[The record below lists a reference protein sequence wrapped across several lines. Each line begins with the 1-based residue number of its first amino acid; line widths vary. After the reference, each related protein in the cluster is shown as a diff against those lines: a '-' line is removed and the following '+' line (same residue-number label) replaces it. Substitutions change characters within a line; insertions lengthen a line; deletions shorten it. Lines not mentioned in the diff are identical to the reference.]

1 MILNR
6 FCHSV
11 GHCPS
16 NVLEHLVA
24 VILLD
29 RLLCCVGHNP
39 TDVLG
44 HPADVLLDRH
54 ISVDHHPLYV
64 HIGNIVQVLCAI
76 LATARFGRIQN
87 FLKIQGLIVSLF
99 SI

>member
-1 MILNR
+1 MVLNR
-6 FCHSV
+6 FCHSL

-16 NVLEHLVA
+16 NVQEHLVA
-24 VILLD
+24 GILLD

-54 ISVDHHPLYV
+54 ISVGHHPLYV
-64 HIGNIVQVLCAI
+64 HVGNIVQVL
-76 LATARFGRIQN
+76 
-87 FLKIQGLIVSLF
+87 
-99 SI
+99 